1 MNRRKFLCLLTALCC
16 LLPLAVFSQRT
27 GYSEEEFIR
36 RRAALMDQVTD
47 GMIVLFGEASPQ
59 SGAHFRQDNDF
70 YYFCGVEDLGAVLVM
85 IPQSKQTHLF
95 LPVQS
100 EREILFG
107 GANLLQNKELAAK
120 KGLSSVQPAG
130 MFDELLARQAGR
142 SGVLHVRLSPRDTV
156 DNARYET
163 GLFQARKNRLFY
175 NAQITLDS
183 FRIKALRERY
193 PYCVFKDVTSYID
206 ELRVIKSSEEI
217 SVLRRNGKSSAEA
230 VKQAM
235 LTGKPGVFEY
245 EIEAAAMSVIL
256 QNGAR
261 NFAYPSIVGSGP
273 NSCVLHYEKN
283 SRQVL
288 DGDVILMDFGGE
300 LDYMCMDISRTWP
313 ASGKFTSEQ
322 REAYEVALEVL
333 KACIEAY
340 RPGVTSRD
348 VQKHV
353 AEKMAKLGLDS
364 RGQRGGIG
372 HYVGMCTHDVGPRGP
387 LREGMVFAIEPG
399 LYYPE
404 KNLGIRIEDTILITR
419 DGCEV
424 LSRDVPKE
432 IADVE
437 KLLASRK

>member
-1 MNRRKFLCLLTALCC
+1 
-16 LLPLAVFSQRT
+16 
-27 GYSEEEFIR
+27 
-36 RRAALMDQVTD
+36 
-47 GMIVLFGEASPQ
+47 
-59 SGAHFRQDNDF
+59 
-70 YYFCGVEDLGAVLVM
+70 
-85 IPQSKQTHLF
+85 
-95 LPVQS
+95 
-100 EREILFG
+100 
-107 GANLLQNKELAAK
+107 
-120 KGLSSVQPAG
+120 
-130 MFDELLARQAGR
+130 
-142 SGVLHVRLSPRDTV
+142 
-156 DNARYET
+156 
-163 GLFQARKNRLFY
+163 
-175 NAQITLDS
+175 
-183 FRIKALRERY
+183 
-193 PYCVFKDVTSYID
+193 VFKDVTSYID